1 MTGNKNNAIYVVGH
15 VNPDTDAIASAMGYA
30 WLLQDQGQNAIA
42 ARAGHLNPQTTWVLN
57 HLKIEQPTLLTDA
70 SPRFS
75 AISHRLNTAAPEHP
89 LREVWSIANRTGGV
103 APIVDS
109 EGKPYGLVT
118 VMSLFDF
125 LSRTIGSH
133 PRREEMRIGELMDMP
148 GQEAVDRTV
157 PQFLAGSRIRDALNR
172 ILREERT
179 EFWVVDETGR
189 YVGICRHRE
198 ALNPPRMQLILV
210 DHNEPGQAVGSIDEA
225 DIIEIV
231 DHHRLGNP
239 STRTPIRF
247 TVDVVGSTSTLVSER
262 INDAGLSAPP
272 ELAGLLLAGVLSDTL
287 ILTSPTTTPRD
298 HEAAERL
305 GRWAFVIGSPLAGE
319 TVQSYG
325 EKVISSGTGLATRE
339 PADIVSAD
347 FKLYE
352 EAGMNFGVA
361 QVEVTSLVELDE
373 YHDAL
378 KEALIKLRDAKGLN
392 FAVLMVT
399 DVVRGSSRLLLTS
412 DVPSLGGLPYPKLP
426 DGTYRMPGVVSR
438 KKQLLPALL
447 SALEG

>member
-57 HLKIEQPTLLTDA
+57 HLKIEQPMLLTDA

-189 YVGICRHRE
+189 VIWGDELMILLSRSVLATHPGATIIAE
-198 ALNPPRMQLILV
+198 AKCSQVLFDDIANHGGVPLMWKAGHSIIKAKMK
-210 DHNEPGQAVGSIDEA
+210 ETGAV
-225 DIIEIV
+225 
-231 DHHRLGNP
+231 
-239 STRTPIRF
+239 
-247 TVDVVGSTSTLVSER
+247 
-262 INDAGLSAPP
+262 
-272 ELAGLLLAGVLSDTL
+272 
-287 ILTSPTTTPRD
+287 
-298 HEAAERL
+298 
-305 GRWAFVIGSPLAGE
+305 LAGE
-319 TVQSYG
+319 MSGHIFFADRFYGFDDAAYAGARVMEILSKTDQPLSAMLADLPKTFSTPELRIDCPDEIKFDVVQKIAAYFAHDH
-325 EKVISSGTGLATRE
+325 KVITIDGARIIFDHGWGIVRASNTQAILVLRFE
-339 PADIVSAD
+339 ADS
-347 FKLYE
+347 E
-352 EAGMNFGVA
+352 EY
-361 QVEVTSLVELDE
+361 LDE
-373 YHDAL
+373 IHSEVYTSVAEVITKL
-378 KEALIKLRDAKGLN
+378 KIR
-392 FAVLMVT
+392 
-399 DVVRGSSRLLLTS
+399 
-412 DVPSLGGLPYPKLP
+412 
-426 DGTYRMPGVVSR
+426 
-438 KKQLLPALL
+438 
-447 SALEG
+447 

>member
-57 HLKIEQPTLLTDA
+57 HLKIEQPMLLTDA

-198 ALNPPRMQLILV
+198 ALHPC
-210 DHNEPGQAVGSIDEA
+210 
-225 DIIEIV
+225 
-231 DHHRLGNP
+231 
-239 STRTPIRF
+239 
-247 TVDVVGSTSTLVSER
+247 
-262 INDAGLSAPP
+262 
-272 ELAGLLLAGVLSDTL
+272 LLY
-287 ILTSPTTTPRD
+287 TSPSPRN
-298 HEAAERL
+298 R
-305 GRWAFVIGSPLAGE
+305 
-319 TVQSYG
+319 
-325 EKVISSGTGLATRE
+325 TR
-339 PADIVSAD
+339 S
-347 FKLYE
+347 
-352 EAGMNFGVA
+352 
-361 QVEVTSLVELDE
+361 
-373 YHDAL
+373 
-378 KEALIKLRDAKGLN
+378 
-392 FAVLMVT
+392 
-399 DVVRGSSRLLLTS
+399 
-412 DVPSLGGLPYPKLP
+412 
-426 DGTYRMPGVVSR
+426 RMPS
-438 KKQLLPALL
+438 
-447 SALEG
+447 SA